1 MSAEET
7 AESAE
12 DQSQPEEKAGES
24 KPADASADAEA
35 ADAKSDDSATSDDSS
50 DPDGDAAVK
59 ADKEPAEK
67 KPKKAKK
74 AKAKKKPEAEAVE
87 DSGEIKKG
95 MSSEE
100 DKKWFVVQAFSG
112 FEKQAAKS
120 LQDHIDRYDMQK
132 QFGRILVPTEE
143 VVEMKGGQ
151 KRTSE
156 RKFFPGY
163 VLVEMNLTDESWHLV
178 KGVPK
183 VTGFIGG
190 TGTSPTPISDK
201 EASEIMQQL
210 EEGADKPRPKFTF
223 APGEMVRVI
232 DGPFQDFNGSVE
244 DVNFEKSKLRVS
256 VSIFGRST
264 PVELNFSQ
272 VEKS

>member
-1 MSAEET
+1 MSAEPKSDEMGEET
-7 AESAE
+7 ADQMIEEAE
-12 DQSQPEEKAGES
+12 ELKKQDENPDD
-24 KPADASADAEA
+24 DASAKAAEDSDAGKSTDDVEA
-35 ADAKSDDSATSDDSS
+35 AKEAK
-50 DPDGDAAVK
+50 P
-59 ADKEPAEK
+59 ENK
-67 KPKKAKK
+67 KKKKKK
-74 AKAKKKPEAEAVE
+74 AKAKKKVDPEEEQVKAGP
-87 DSGEIKKG
+87 DSME
-95 MSSEE
+95 SEE
-100 DKKWFVVQAFSG
+100 GMRWYVVQAFSG

-120 LQDHIDRYDMQK
+120 LQDHVDRYDEMK
-132 QFGRILVPTEE
+132 ELFGRILVPTEE

-163 VLVEMNLTDESWHLV
+163 VLVEMTLTDESWHLV

-183 VTGFIGG
+183 ITGFIGG
-190 TGTSPTPISDK
+190 TGTSPTPISDR
-201 EASEIMQQL
+201 EASEIIQQL

-223 APGEMVRVI
+223 AAGEMVRVV
-232 DGPFQDFNGSVE
+232 DGPFQDFNGTVE